1 MTVTT
6 DDFISSPNQVDLVVF
21 ELYFELLRKDEL
33 LLHILLPTIYDY
45 ILKTTQH
52 KHINSTR
59 CHLNANIKSYE

>member
-33 LLHILLPTIYDY
+33 LLYCYLLSMIIY
-45 ILKTTQH
+45 
-52 KHINSTR
+52 
-59 CHLNANIKSYE
+59 